1 MRHMHRIAVFVFSVL
16 LSAGASASVLATN
29 TTYGVIDG
37 REDSRALRVNT
48 YGIITDLNITVEFS
62 KCDDPPIGRV
72 GTRCLGSGDPFEEE
86 FVLTLIAPNGD
97 QVDLV
102 DPFGTYTGVA
112 TRGAGRVSVSF
123 DDEAANAAG
132 PRIQAGSFR
141 PAQALSAFDGMN
153 TFGSWTLYLQDFAP
167 GDPLEFFSAQLD
179 ITYVPEPATLAMLGL
194 GLIGLRVARKR
205 RVDRGAWVT
214 ATRSASRPRR

>member
-1 MRHMHRIAVFVFSVL
+1 MHHMHRLAVFVFSAL
-16 LSAGASASVLATN
+16 LSASASASVLATN
-29 TTYGVIDG
+29 ATYGVIDA
-37 REDSRALRVNT
+37 REDIRALKVDTRGT
-48 YGIITDLNITVEFS
+48 ITDLNITVEFS
-62 KCDDPPIGRV
+62 KCDDPAIGPN
-72 GTRCLGSGDPFEEE
+72 GTRCLGSGDPYEEE
-86 FVLTLIAPNGD
+86 FMLTLIAPSGA

-141 PAQALSAFDGMN
+141 PARALSAFDGMN
-153 TFGSWTLYLQDFAP
+153 TFGSWTLFLQDFGP

-179 ITYVPEPATLAMLGL
+179 ITYDPAPVPEPATLAMLGL

-205 RVDRGAWVT
+205 CK
-214 ATRSASRPRR
+214 

>member
-37 REDSRALRVNT
+37 RETTRALKVDT

-62 KCDDPPIGRV
+62 KCDDPPMGPS
-72 GTRCLGSGDPFEEE
+72 GTRCLATGDPFEEE
-86 FVLTLIAPNGD
+86 FMLTLIGPDGTA
-97 QVDLV
+97 VDLV
-102 DPFGTYTGVA
+102 QAFSTYDGSG
-112 TRGAGRVSVSF
+112 RGAGRVTVNF
-123 DDEAANAAG
+123 DDEALRAAG
-132 PRIQAGSFR
+132 PRIQGGSFR

-205 RVDRGAWVT
+205 RVDRGAWVS
-214 ATRSASRPRR
+214 ATRSASRPAR

>member
-1 MRHMHRIAVFVFSVL
+1 MHHMHRLAVFVFSAL
-16 LSAGASASVLATN
+16 LSASASASVLATN

-37 REDSRALRVNT
+37 REDIRALKVDTRGT
-48 YGIITDLNITVEFS
+48 ITDLNITVEFS
-62 KCDDPPIGRV
+62 KCDDPPIGPN
-72 GTRCLGSGDPFEEE
+72 GTPCLGSGDPFEEE
-86 FVLTLIAPNGD
+86 FMLTLIAPSGAR
-97 QVDLV
+97 VDLV

-153 TFGSWTLYLQDFAP
+153 TFGSWTLFLQDFGA

-179 ITYVPEPATLAMLGL
+179 ITYDPAPVPEPATLAMLGL
-194 GLIGLRVARKR
+194 GLVGLRVARKR
-205 RVDRGAWVT
+205 
-214 ATRSASRPRR
+214 